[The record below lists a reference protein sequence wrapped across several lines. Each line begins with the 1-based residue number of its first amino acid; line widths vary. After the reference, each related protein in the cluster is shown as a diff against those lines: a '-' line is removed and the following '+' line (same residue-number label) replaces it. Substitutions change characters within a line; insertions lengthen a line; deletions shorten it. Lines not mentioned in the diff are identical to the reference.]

1 MTCFVIVVGGS
12 FNPIHREHTRAI
24 ELAIATLEARKM
36 RVHSAHLAPAPDG
49 WVRGK
54 LAREDARW
62 ILSEAQRIALCD
74 AAATDVPAV
83 SRQVLASAF
92 GSAESMYRML
102 VRRGFVPE
110 NSVFVDVIG
119 ADRAVTRAHWS
130 RSAETAKKRRI
141 TVCVARGQEAPV
153 LEALGL
159 SQKDVAAFLE
169 SPRVIEQNDFFFVP
183 AGSGDGTGDGAN
195 VEADTSL
202 SSAPSL
208 APPTSTGDLSSTK
221 VRSAI
226 ERGATTAELE
236 EMLLPSVLQLM
247 QEHGMM
253 GL

>member
-1 MTCFVIVVGGS
+1 
-12 FNPIHREHTRAI
+12 
-24 ELAIATLEARKM
+24 M

-54 LAREDARW
+54 LAHQDARW

-92 GSAESMYRML
+92 GSAESMYRTL

-110 NSVFVDVIG
+110 DSVFVDVVG

-130 RSAETAKKRRI
+130 RSGETAKKRRI
-141 TVCVARGQEAPV
+141 TVCVARAGQEAPV
-153 LEALGL
+153 LAALGL
-159 SQKDVAAFLE
+159 TEKEIAAFRQ

-183 AGSGDGTGDGAN
+183 AGGDGDDDGAS
-195 VEADTSL
+195 VEADTSA
-202 SSAPSL
+202 SSASASL
-208 APPTSTGDLSSTK
+208 VAPLASRGDLSSTK

-247 QEHGMM
+247 QDQGMM
-253 GL
+253 GLK